1 MLTVKACCEKLLFT
15 EWSDEVFYSLLFRK
29 YISYDHHFFFFL
41 KRLKYYVDF
50 RNGTKN
56 LEKIFNCQI
65 IAFELGVGNSP
76 NLQ

>member
-1 MLTVKACCEKLLFT
+1 MTT
-15 EWSDEVFYSLLFRK
+15 
-29 YISYDHHFFFFL
+29 IFFFL

-50 RNGTKN
+50 RNGTKT